1 MPTCFLNP
9 AIDRLP
15 FSISQCL
22 TAHQF
27 YFCEASHG
35 TANIPTSGKTL
46 NVVREINL
54 KYTRGGRVSAPA
66 PLKLIQMLVHRR
78 CQDCE
83 LLIKQLSLNFAS
95 RKYLKQGGE
104 ARLWPR
110 HKIVLKLTLCCI
122 LSLRREDT
130 FSVELPLKGLFFILS
145 EGVLRFLIE
154 CGVFE
159 STALSIY
166 VSFFLLFFDGT
177 EETYCCSS
185 SWAVVAWRRDWRTY
199 VKCFKWFVTSYFSSR
214 LAAFF
219 TIKPEMWKKTLKPP
233 DVQIQ
238 EYWKMHKKQVS
249 DSSFLWR
256 AYF

>member
-1 MPTCFLNP
+1 MPLMPTCFLNP

-66 PLKLIQMLVHRR
+66 PLKLIQMLVHGR

-95 RKYLKQGGE
+95 RKYLKQGGQ

-122 LSLRREDT
+122 LSVFSCRREDT

-166 VSFFLLFFDGT
+166 VSFF
-177 EETYCCSS
+177 
-185 SWAVVAWRRDWRTY
+185 
-199 VKCFKWFVTSYFSSR
+199 
-214 LAAFF
+214 
-219 TIKPEMWKKTLKPP
+219 
-233 DVQIQ
+233 
-238 EYWKMHKKQVS
+238 
-249 DSSFLWR
+249 SSFFLMAQKRRIVAVQAEQW
-256 AYF
+256 

>member
-66 PLKLIQMLVHRR
+66 PLKLIQMLVHGR

-122 LSLRREDT
+122 LSLRR
-130 FSVELPLKGLFFILS
+130 GYFFCWTPS
-145 EGVLRFLIE
+145 EGFVFHFIWRSFKVFDWMWSVWKHCIEYLCIFFSSFFWWHRRDVLLQFKLSSGSVKKRLTHSCQVFQVVCYFLFQQQTGRFLYNKAQD
-154 CGVFE
+154 V
-159 STALSIY
+159 
-166 VSFFLLFFDGT
+166 
-177 EETYCCSS
+177 
-185 SWAVVAWRRDWRTY
+185 
-199 VKCFKWFVTSYFSSR
+199 
-214 LAAFF
+214 
-219 TIKPEMWKKTLKPP
+219 KKTLNPP
-233 DVQIQ
+233 TSKYK
-238 EYWKMHKKQVS
+238 YWKMHKKQVS